1 MANNRRNAAMTEL
14 GFVDEREESVVSAAI
29 NKEELRRQQKEEKL
43 RELQESDSYKL
54 ISFITTLADKYF
66 LDPIIGLFPVVG
78 DFITSVVGLPFVYVT
93 LVKIRS
99 IPLTL
104 AVIYNY
110 LIDMLLG
117 CIPFWIGDI
126 LDVFN
131 RAHIKNMKLIT
142 HYVQDDKETVNEV
155 NSKALRTAILIVI
168 LSIVIYYTIKLVSGM
183 LERGWDLLLTC
194 YHWLLG

>member
-1 MANNRRNAAMTEL
+1 MANNRRNDAMTEL
-14 GFVDEREESVVSAAI
+14 GFANEKEENVVSEAI
-29 NKEELRRQQKEEKL
+29 NKEELRRKRKEEKL
-43 RELQESDSYKL
+43 RELQESDSYQL
-54 ISFITTLADKYF
+54 ISFITTLSDKYF

-78 DFITSVVGLPFVYVT
+78 DFITSVVGLPFIYVT
-93 LVKIRS
+93 LVKVRS

-117 CIPFWIGDI
+117 CIPFFIGDF
-126 LDVFN
+126 LDFVN

-142 HYVQDDKETVNEV
+142 HYVQDDKATVNDV
-155 NSKALRTAILIVI
+155 NSKALRTAFLIVI
-168 LSIVIYYTIKLVSGM
+168 LSFVIYYTIKLVSGA
-183 LERGWDLLLTC
+183 LAWGWDILLTC

>member
-1 MANNRRNAAMTEL
+1 MANNRRNDAMTEL
-14 GFVDEREESVVSAAI
+14 GFANEKEENVVSEAI
-29 NKEELRRQQKEEKL
+29 NKEELRRKRKEEKL
-43 RELQESDSYKL
+43 RELQESDSYQL
-54 ISFITTLADKYF
+54 ISFITTLSDKYF

-78 DFITSVVGLPFVYVT
+78 DFITSVVGLPFIYVT
-93 LVKIRS
+93 LVKVRS

-126 LDVFN
+126 IDFFN
-131 RAHIKNMKLIT
+131 RAHIKNMQLIT
-142 HYVQDDKETVNEV
+142 HYVQDDKATVNEV
-155 NSKALRTAILIVI
+155 NSKALRTAFLIVI
-168 LSIVIYYTIKLVSGM
+168 LSVVIYYMVKLVSGV
-183 LERGWDLLLTC
+183 LEWGWDILLTC

>member
-1 MANNRRNAAMTEL
+1 MANNRRNDAMTEL
-14 GFVDEREESVVSAAI
+14 GFANEKEENVVNEAI
-29 NKEELRRQQKEEKL
+29 NKEELRRKRKEEKL
-43 RELQESDSYKL
+43 RELQESDSYQL
-54 ISFITTLADKYF
+54 ISFITTLCDKYF

-78 DFITSVVGLPFVYVT
+78 DFITSVVGLPFIYVT
-93 LVKIRS
+93 LVKVRS

-126 LDVFN
+126 IDFFN

-142 HYVQDDKETVNEV
+142 HYVQDDKATVNEV
-155 NSKALRTAILIVI
+155 NSKALRTAFLIVI
-168 LSIVIYYTIKLVSGM
+168 LSIVIYYTIKLVSGV
-183 LERGWDLLLTC
+183 LEWVWDILLTC

>member
-1 MANNRRNAAMTEL
+1 MANNRRNDAMTEL
-14 GFVDEREESVVSAAI
+14 GFANEKEENVVSEAI
-29 NKEELRRQQKEEKL
+29 NKEELRRKRKEEKL
-43 RELQESDSYKL
+43 RELQESDSYQL
-54 ISFITTLADKYF
+54 ISFITTLSDKYF

-78 DFITSVVGLPFVYVT
+78 DFITSVVGLPFIYVT
-93 LVKIRS
+93 LVKVRS

-126 LDVFN
+126 IDFFN

-142 HYVQDDKETVNEV
+142 HYVQDDKGTVNEV
-155 NSKALRTAILIVI
+155 NSKALRTAFLIVI
-168 LSIVIYYTIKLVSGM
+168 LSIVIYYTIKLVSGA
-183 LERGWDLLLTC
+183 LAWGWDILLTC

>member
-1 MANNRRNAAMTEL
+1 MANNRRNDAMTEL
-14 GFVDEREESVVSAAI
+14 GFANEKEENVVNEAV
-29 NKEELRRQQKEEKL
+29 NKEELRRKRKEEKL
-43 RELQESDSYKL
+43 RELQESDSYQL
-54 ISFITTLADKYF
+54 ISFITTLSDKYF

-78 DFITSVVGLPFVYVT
+78 DFITSVVGLPFIYVT
-93 LVKIRS
+93 LVKVRS

-126 LDVFN
+126 IDFFN

-142 HYVQDDKETVNEV
+142 HYVQGDKGTVNEV
-155 NSKALRTAILIVI
+155 NSKALRTAFLIVI
-168 LSIVIYYTIKLVSGM
+168 LSIVIYYTIKLVSGA
-183 LERGWDLLLTC
+183 LAWGWDILLTC

>member
-1 MANNRRNAAMTEL
+1 MANNRRNDAMTEL
-14 GFVDEREESVVSAAI
+14 GFANEKEENVVNEAV
-29 NKEELRRQQKEEKL
+29 NKEELRRKRKEEKL
-43 RELQESDSYKL
+43 RELQESDSYQL
-54 ISFITTLADKYF
+54 ISFITTLSDKYF

-78 DFITSVVGLPFVYVT
+78 DFITSVVGLPFIYVT
-93 LVKIRS
+93 LVKVRS

-126 LDVFN
+126 IDFFN

-142 HYVQDDKETVNEV
+142 HYVQDDKGTVNEV
-155 NSKALRTAILIVI
+155 NSKALRTAFLIVI
-168 LSIVIYYTIKLVSGM
+168 LSFVIYYTIKLVSGA
-183 LERGWDLLLTC
+183 LAWGWDILLTC

>member
-1 MANNRRNAAMTEL
+1 MANNRRNDAMTEL
-14 GFVDEREESVVSAAI
+14 GFANEKEENVVSEAI
-29 NKEELRRQQKEEKL
+29 NKEELRRKRKEEKL
-43 RELQESDSYKL
+43 RELQESDSYQL
-54 ISFITTLADKYF
+54 ISFITTLSDKYF

-78 DFITSVVGLPFVYVT
+78 DFITSVVGLPFIYVT
-93 LVKIRS
+93 LVKVRS

-117 CIPFWIGDI
+117 CIPFFIGDF
-126 LDVFN
+126 LDFVN

-142 HYVQDDKETVNEV
+142 HYVQDDKGTVSEV
-155 NSKALRTAILIVI
+155 NSKALRTAFLIVI
-168 LSIVIYYTIKLVSGM
+168 LSIVIYYTIKLVSGV
-183 LERGWDLLLTC
+183 LEWGWDILLTC

>member
-1 MANNRRNAAMTEL
+1 MANNRRNDAMTEL
-14 GFVDEREESVVSAAI
+14 GFANEKEENVVSEAI
-29 NKEELRRQQKEEKL
+29 NKEELRRKRKEEKL
-43 RELQESDSYKL
+43 RELQESDSYQL
-54 ISFITTLADKYF
+54 ISFITTLSDKYF

-78 DFITSVVGLPFVYVT
+78 DFITSVVGLPFIYVT
-93 LVKIRS
+93 LVKVRS

-126 LDVFN
+126 IDFFN
-131 RAHIKNMKLIT
+131 RAHIKNMQLIT
-142 HYVQDDKETVNEV
+142 HYVQDDKGTVSEV
-155 NSKALRTAILIVI
+155 NSKALRTAFLIVI
-168 LSIVIYYTIKLVSGM
+168 LSVVIYYMVKLVSGV
-183 LERGWDLLLTC
+183 LEWGWDILLTC

>member
-1 MANNRRNAAMTEL
+1 MANNRRNDAMTEL
-14 GFVDEREESVVSAAI
+14 GFANEKEENVVNEAI
-29 NKEELRRQQKEEKL
+29 NKEELRRKRKEEKL
-43 RELQESDSYKL
+43 RELQESDSYQL
-54 ISFITTLADKYF
+54 IEFITTLCDKYF

-78 DFITSVVGLPFVYVT
+78 DFITSVVGLPFIYVT
-93 LVKIRS
+93 LVKVRS

-126 LDVFN
+126 IDFFN

-142 HYVQDDKETVNEV
+142 HYVQDDKATVNEV
-155 NSKALRTAILIVI
+155 NSKALRTAFLIVI
-168 LSIVIYYTIKLVSGM
+168 LSIVIYYTIKLVSGV
-183 LERGWDLLLTC
+183 LEWGWDILLTC

>member
-1 MANNRRNAAMTEL
+1 MANNRRNDAMTEL
-14 GFVDEREESVVSAAI
+14 GFANEKEENVVSEAI
-29 NKEELRRQQKEEKL
+29 NKEELRRKRKEEKL
-43 RELQESDSYKL
+43 RELQESDSYQL
-54 ISFITTLADKYF
+54 ISFITTLSDKYF

-78 DFITSVVGLPFVYVT
+78 DFITSVVGLPFIYVT
-93 LVKIRS
+93 LVKVRS

-126 LDVFN
+126 IDFFN
-131 RAHIKNMKLIT
+131 KAHIKNMKLIT
-142 HYVQDDKETVNEV
+142 HYVQDDKGTVNEV

-168 LSIVIYYTIKLVSGM
+168 LSIVIYYTIKLVSGV
-183 LERGWDLLLTC
+183 LEWGWDILLTC

>member
-1 MANNRRNAAMTEL
+1 MANNRRNDAMTEL
-14 GFVDEREESVVSAAI
+14 GFANEKEENVVNEAV
-29 NKEELRRQQKEEKL
+29 NKEELRRKRKEEKL
-43 RELQESDSYKL
+43 RELQESDSYQL
-54 ISFITTLADKYF
+54 ISFITTLSDKYF

-78 DFITSVVGLPFVYVT
+78 DFITSVVGLPFIYVT
-93 LVKIRS
+93 LVKVRS

-126 LDVFN
+126 IDFFN
-131 RAHIKNMKLIT
+131 KAHIKNMKLIT
-142 HYVQDDKETVNEV
+142 HYVQNDKGTVNEV

-168 LSIVIYYTIKLVSGM
+168 LSIVIYYTIKLVSGV
-183 LERGWDLLLTC
+183 LEWGWDILLTC

>member
-1 MANNRRNAAMTEL
+1 MANNRRNAGMTEL
-14 GFVDEREESVVSAAI
+14 GFVDEREESVVSDAI
-29 NKEELRRQQKEEKL
+29 NKEELRRQRKEEKL

-78 DFITSVVGLPFVYVT
+78 DFITSVVGLPFIYVT
-93 LVKIRS
+93 LVKIKS

-126 LDVFN
+126 LDIFN

-155 NSKALRTAILIVI
+155 NSKALRTTILIVI
-168 LSIVIYYTIKLVSGM
+168 LCIVIYYTIKLVSGM

>member
-14 GFVDEREESVVSAAI
+14 GFANEKEENVVSEAI
-29 NKEELRRQQKEEKL
+29 NKEELRRKRKEEKL
-43 RELQESDSYKL
+43 RELQESDSYQL
-54 ISFITTLADKYF
+54 ISFITTLSDKYF

-78 DFITSVVGLPFVYVT
+78 DFITSVVGLPFIYVT
-93 LVKIRS
+93 LVKVRS
-99 IPLTL
+99 FPLTL

-117 CIPFWIGDI
+117 CIPFFIGDF
-126 LDVFN
+126 LDFVN

-142 HYVQDDKETVNEV
+142 HYVQDDKATVNEV
-155 NSKALRTAILIVI
+155 NSKALRTAFLIVI
-168 LSIVIYYTIKLVSGM
+168 LSFVIYYTIKLVSGV
-183 LERGWDLLLTC
+183 LEWGWDILLTC

>member
-14 GFVDEREESVVSAAI
+14 GFVDEREESVVSDAI
-29 NKEELRRQQKEEKL
+29 NKEELRRQRKEEKL

-78 DFITSVVGLPFVYVT
+78 DFITSVVGLPFIYVT
-93 LVKIRS
+93 LVKVRS

-126 LDVFN
+126 LDIFN

-155 NSKALRTAILIVI
+155 NSKALRTTILIVI
-168 LSIVIYYTIKLVSGM
+168 LSIVIYYTIKLVSGV
-183 LERGWDLLLTC
+183 LEWGWDILLTC

>member
-14 GFVDEREESVVSAAI
+14 GFVDEREESVVSDAI
-29 NKEELRRQQKEEKL
+29 NKEELRRQRKEEKL

-78 DFITSVVGLPFVYVT
+78 DFITSVVGLPFIYVT
-93 LVKIRS
+93 LVKIKS

-126 LDVFN
+126 LDIFN

-142 HYVQDDKETVNEV
+142 YYVQDDKETVNEV
-155 NSKALRTAILIVI
+155 NSKALRTTILIVI
-168 LSIVIYYTIKLVSGM
+168 LCIVIYYTIKLVSGM

>member
-1 MANNRRNAAMTEL
+1 MANNRRNDAMTEL
-14 GFVDEREESVVSAAI
+14 GFADEREEHVVSEAI
-29 NKEELRRQQKEEKL
+29 NKEELRRKRKEEKL
-43 RELQESDSYKL
+43 RELQESDSYQL
-54 ISFITTLADKYF
+54 ISFITTLSDKYF
-66 LDPIIGLFPVVG
+66 LDPIIGLFPGVG
-78 DFITSVVGLPFVYVT
+78 DFITSIVGLPFIYVT
-93 LVKIRS
+93 LVKVRS

-126 LDVFN
+126 IDFFN

-168 LSIVIYYTIKLVSGM
+168 LCIVIYYTIKLVSGM
-183 LERGWDLLLTC
+183 LERGWDLLLAC

>member
-14 GFVDEREESVVSAAI
+14 GFVDEREESLVSDAI
-29 NKEELRRQQKEEKL
+29 NKEELRRQRKEEKL

-78 DFITSVVGLPFVYVT
+78 DFITSVVGLPFIYVT
-93 LVKIRS
+93 LVKIKS

-126 LDVFN
+126 LDIFN

-155 NSKALRTAILIVI
+155 NSKALRTTILIVI
-168 LSIVIYYTIKLVSGM
+168 LCIVIYYTIKLVSGM

>member
-1 MANNRRNAAMTEL
+1 MANNRRNDAMTEL
-14 GFVDEREESVVSAAI
+14 GFANEKEENVVSEAI
-29 NKEELRRQQKEEKL
+29 NKEELRRKRKEEKL
-43 RELQESDSYKL
+43 RELQESDSYQL
-54 ISFITTLADKYF
+54 ISFITTLSDKYF

-78 DFITSVVGLPFVYVT
+78 DFITSVVGLPFIYVT
-93 LVKIRS
+93 LVKVRS

-126 LDVFN
+126 IDFFN
-131 RAHIKNMKLIT
+131 KAHIKNMKLIT
-142 HYVQDDKETVNEV
+142 HYVQDDKGTVNEV
-155 NSKALRTAILIVI
+155 NSKALRTAFLIVI
-168 LSIVIYYTIKLVSGM
+168 LSIVIYYTIKLVSGV
-183 LERGWDLLLTC
+183 LEWGWDILLTC

>member
-1 MANNRRNAAMTEL
+1 MANNRRNDAMTEL
-14 GFVDEREESVVSAAI
+14 GFANEKEENVVNEAV
-29 NKEELRRQQKEEKL
+29 NKEELRRKRKEEKL
-43 RELQESDSYKL
+43 RELQESDSYQL
-54 ISFITTLADKYF
+54 ISFITTLSDKYF

-78 DFITSVVGLPFVYVT
+78 DFITSVVGLPFIYVT

-126 LDVFN
+126 LDIFN

-155 NSKALRTAILIVI
+155 NSKALRTTILIVI
-168 LSIVIYYTIKLVSGM
+168 LCFVIYYTIKLVSGM

>member
-1 MANNRRNAAMTEL
+1 MANNRRNDAMTEL
-14 GFVDEREESVVSAAI
+14 GFANEKEENVVSEAI
-29 NKEELRRQQKEEKL
+29 NKEELRRKRKEEKL
-43 RELQESDSYKL
+43 RELQESDSYQL
-54 ISFITTLADKYF
+54 IEFITTLCDKYF

-78 DFITSVVGLPFVYVT
+78 DFITSVVGLPFIYVT
-93 LVKIRS
+93 LVKVRS

-126 LDVFN
+126 IDFFN

-142 HYVQDDKETVNEV
+142 HYVQDDKATVNEV
-155 NSKALRTAILIVI
+155 NSKALRTAFLIVI
-168 LSIVIYYTIKLVSGM
+168 LSIVIYYTIKLVSGV
-183 LERGWDLLLTC
+183 LEWGWDILLTC

>member
-1 MANNRRNAAMTEL
+1 MANNRRNDAMTEL
-14 GFVDEREESVVSAAI
+14 GFANEKEENVVSEAI
-29 NKEELRRQQKEEKL
+29 NKEELRRKRKEEKL
-43 RELQESDSYKL
+43 RELQESDSYQL
-54 ISFITTLADKYF
+54 ISFITTLSDKYF

-78 DFITSVVGLPFVYVT
+78 DFITSVVGLPFIYVT
-93 LVKIRS
+93 LVKVRS

-126 LDVFN
+126 VDFFN
-131 RAHIKNMKLIT
+131 RAHVKNMKLIT

-168 LSIVIYYTIKLVSGM
+168 LCIVIYYTIKLVSGM
-183 LERGWDLLLTC
+183 LERGWDLLLAC

>member
-1 MANNRRNAAMTEL
+1 MANNRRNDAMTEL
-14 GFVDEREESVVSAAI
+14 GFANEKEENVVSEAI
-29 NKEELRRQQKEEKL
+29 NKEELRRKRKEEKL
-43 RELQESDSYKL
+43 RELQESDSYQL
-54 ISFITTLADKYF
+54 ISFITTLSDKYF

-78 DFITSVVGLPFVYVT
+78 DFITSVVGLPFIYVT
-93 LVKIRS
+93 LVKVRS

-117 CIPFWIGDI
+117 CIPFFIGDF
-126 LDVFN
+126 LDFVN

-142 HYVQDDKETVNEV
+142 HYVQDDKATVNDV
-155 NSKALRTAILIVI
+155 NSKALRTAFLIVI
-168 LSIVIYYTIKLVSGM
+168 LSIVIYYTIKLVSGA
-183 LERGWDLLLTC
+183 LAWGWDILLTC

>member
-1 MANNRRNAAMTEL
+1 MANNRRNDAMTEL
-14 GFVDEREESVVSAAI
+14 GFANEKEENVVSEAI
-29 NKEELRRQQKEEKL
+29 NKEELRRKRKEEKL
-43 RELQESDSYKL
+43 RELQESDSYQL
-54 ISFITTLADKYF
+54 ISFITTLSDKYF

-78 DFITSVVGLPFVYVT
+78 DFITSVVGLPFIYVT
-93 LVKIRS
+93 LVKVRS

-126 LDVFN
+126 VDFFN
-131 RAHIKNMKLIT
+131 RAHVKNMKLIT

-168 LSIVIYYTIKLVSGM
+168 LCIVIYYTIKLVSGM